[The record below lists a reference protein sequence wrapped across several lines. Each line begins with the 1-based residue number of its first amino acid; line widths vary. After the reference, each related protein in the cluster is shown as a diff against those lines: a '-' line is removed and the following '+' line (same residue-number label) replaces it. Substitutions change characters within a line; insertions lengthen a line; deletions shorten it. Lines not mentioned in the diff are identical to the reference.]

1 MSKTHVLQ
9 KQQLYR
15 SSNLNK
21 TLYKNE

>member
-1 MSKTHVLQ
+1 MSKTHVPQ

-15 SSNLNK
+15 SSNLNN

>member
-15 SSNLNK
+15 SSNLNN